1 MLSRIMPAA
10 VLAVC
15 FSAVQ
20 FAPAAVRGKYVHVVI
35 PGGGKTLSLAEV
47 QVFSGGKN
55 IALKKKTVQ
64 SSTASGPSAR
74 AVDGNTSG
82 DWKKG
87 SITHSVGDVADPAW
101 EVDLG
106 KAAAIE
112 KVSIW
117 NRDGYESR
125 LHGCRVMILDARR
138 KVVWSADL
146 AKPGKGATT
155 LTVASSPGSKLA
167 GKTIAKIKPRK
178 KPARGKDRN
187 RNRRRRPAAP
197 AAPGKP
203 AYGTV
208 ESLRMAI
215 EDLTATYGEKY
226 PKGKAYLARLEALE
240 PQLKAGKGAEE
251 FEVLRREALLA
262 NPLLDFDKI
271 LLVRRKGTALPSNWQ
286 GNTSLKKTGY
296 TNDIVVLSPL
306 NNGKITPLFT
316 PDGGKYVGETDL
328 HFDADKI
335 LFTSIN
341 AKGTWAIFEVK
352 ADGTAL
358 RQVSPDMG
366 DDVDNYDPVYLP
378 SGKIIFDSTSVYSGV
393 PCVGGKVSVANLHL
407 MNPDGTGV
415 RRLCFEQDD
424 DWYPVM
430 LNNGRVMFLR
440 WEYTDSAHYF
450 SRVLMH
456 MNPDGTDQ
464 KSYYGSNSYWPNSLF
479 YARPVPNSSTK
490 FVGIVSG
497 HHGTKRSGPLVLFDT
512 SLGRFEADGAVQ
524 LIGQH
529 GKKVEPLVVDHLAGR
544 YKPHFLHPFP
554 LSDKYFLTS
563 CNLGGWNLFLVDV
576 FDNMLL
582 LKKDAGGMG
591 LFEPVPFRKT
601 RRPPILPDRTVPGAK
616 EATVIISDIYVGP
629 GLKGVPRG
637 AVKNIRVF
645 KYEYGPRKK
654 GGHYAMGMEAGWDAH
669 IILGTVAV
677 ETDGSTTFQIPAN
690 TPIALQPLDE
700 EGKALQLMRSWL
712 VGMPGERLSCI
723 GCHEDQNSAPATRMT
738 LSSRKQPKK
747 IIPWYGPARGF
758 SFKREVQPVLDK
770 FCVGCHSGKPRTDGK
785 KIPDLHE
792 PGKAHT
798 VLHPYVRRNGP
809 EGDYHLLTPLEF
821 HADTSELVQ
830 MFQKGHNN
838 VKLDKEAWDRLITWI
853 DLNAPWHGT
862 WTEAG
867 ANKTILARRLE
878 LRKIYASVDSNPELI
893 YNPYKLTE
901 TFIKPAPLKRV
912 IKKVSVTGWPF
923 DRAAAKRMQGAGA
936 AMELDLGDDVKIS
949 MVKIPAGNFAMGS
962 NTETPQEMPVTRVA
976 IAKPYWMGAT
986 EVTLEQYKKFDPK
999 YKNGVYD
1006 KHYKDQVNRGYYMDT
1021 SSKFPVIRVPWRK
1034 AMEYCAWLSKKT
1046 GRKVTLPT
1054 EAQWE
1059 WACRAGASS
1068 PLSFGDK
1075 DTDFSKFANLADV
1088 KVKEMAVRGVNPKPI
1103 RNPKPDVDYELKDVR
1118 FNDGVLHL
1126 ADVGKYAPN
1135 AWGLHDMHGNV
1146 AEWTRSQYKPY
1157 PYRDTDGRNDVAGSG
1172 KRVIRGG
1179 SWHDRQHRSTSSYRL
1194 GYPDWQKVYH
1204 VGFRV
1209 VVEQ

>member
-1 MLSRIMPAA
+1 MLNRIIPAA

-15 FSAVQ
+15 LSAAQ
-20 FAPAAVRGKYVHVVI
+20 AASASVSGKYVHVVI

-55 IALKKKTVQ
+55 VALKKKTVQ
-64 SSTASGPSAR
+64 SSTASGPSSR
-74 AVDGNTSG
+74 AVDGNASG
-82 DWKKG
+82 DWSDG
-87 SITHSVGDVADPAW
+87 SITHTVGDVTDPAW

-106 KAAAIE
+106 KSAAIE

-125 LHGCRVMILDARR
+125 LHGSRVMILDAKR

-146 AKPGKGATT
+146 AKPGKGATI
-155 LTVASSPGSKLA
+155 LAVESSSKSKLA
-167 GKTIAKIKPRK
+167 GKTIAKIKPQK
-178 KPARGKDRN
+178 APARSKGRSRN
-187 RNRRRRPAAP
+187 RKRRPASP
-197 AAPGKP
+197 AAPGKS
-203 AYGTV
+203 AYGTA

-215 EDLTATYGEKY
+215 KDLTATHGAKY
-226 PKGKAYLARLEALE
+226 PKGKAFLARLDALE
-240 PQLKAGKGAEE
+240 PQLKEGKGAEG
-251 FEVLRREALLA
+251 FEALRREALLA
-262 NPLLDFDKI
+262 NPLLDFDKL
-271 LLVRRKGTALPSNWQ
+271 LLVRRKGAALANNWK
-286 GNTSLKKTGY
+286 GNTGLKKTGY

-306 NNGKITPLFT
+306 NDGKITPLFT

-328 HFDADKI
+328 NFDADKI
-335 LFTSIN
+335 LFSSIAAN
-341 AKGTWAIFEVK
+341 GTWGVFEIK
-352 ADGTAL
+352 ADGTGL

-366 DDVDNYDPVYLP
+366 KDIDNYDPVYLP
-378 SGKIIFDSTSVYSGV
+378 SGKIIFNSTSVYSGV
-393 PCVGGKVSVANLHL
+393 PCVGGKEAVANLHL

-415 RRLCFEQDD
+415 RRLCFEQDH
-424 DWYPVM
+424 DWYPAM

-464 KSYYGSNSYWPNSLF
+464 KAYYGSNSYWPNSLF
-479 YARPVPNSSTK
+479 YTRPVPGSSTK
-490 FVGIVSG
+490 FAGIVSG
-497 HHGTKRSGPLVLFDT
+497 HHGTARSGPLVLFDT

-529 GKKVEPLVVDHLAGR
+529 GKKVEPLVVDRLAGR

-563 CNLGGWNLFLVDV
+563 VNLGGWNLFLVDV

-582 LKKDAGGMG
+582 LKKDEGGQS

-601 RRPPILPDRTVPGAK
+601 ERPPMLPDRTVPGAK

-637 AVKNIRVF
+637 AVKNIRVY
-645 KYEYGPRKK
+645 KYEYGPRNK

-723 GCHEDQNSAPATRMT
+723 GCHESQDTAPATKMT

-747 IIPWYGPARGF
+747 ITPWYGPARGF

-770 FCVGCHSGKPRTDGK
+770 FCVGCHSGKPRKDGK
-785 KIPDLHE
+785 KIPDLHD
-792 PGKAHT
+792 PKMAHT
-798 VLHPYVRRNGP
+798 ALHPYVRRNGP

-867 ANKTILARRLE
+867 AKPDILKRRLD
-878 LRKIYASVDSNPELI
+878 LRKIYASVDSNPEFI
-893 YNPYKLTE
+893 YKPYKLTE
-901 TFIKPAPLKRV
+901 KFIKPAPLKLDIRN
-912 IKKVSVTGWPF
+912 VSVTGWPF
-923 DRAAAKRMQGAGA
+923 GAPAAKSKQGTAAAI
-936 AMELDLGDDVKIS
+936 ELDLGGGAKMS
-949 MVKIPAGNFAMGS
+949 LVKIPAGSFAMGS
-962 NTETPQEMPVTRVA
+962 NTETPQEMPVTKVS
-976 IAKPYWMGAT
+976 IAKPFYMGAT
-986 EVTLEQYKKFDPK
+986 EVTLGQYKKFDPK

-1021 SSKFPVIRVPWRK
+1021 SEKFPVIRVSWKR

-1046 GRKVTLPT
+1046 GRKITLPT

-1059 WACRAGASS
+1059 WACRAGSSS

-1088 KVKEMAVRGVNPKPI
+1088 TVKEMAVKGVNPKPI
-1103 RNPKPDVDYELKDVR
+1103 KNPKPDVDYELKDVR

-1135 AWGLHDMHGNV
+1135 AWGLYDMHGNA

-1157 PYRDTDGRNDVAGSG
+1157 PYSDTDGRNDATATG
-1172 KRVIRGG
+1172 KRVVRGG

-1209 VVEQ
+1209 VVE

>member
-1 MLSRIMPAA
+1 MLNRIIIP
-10 VLAVC
+10 LAVVAIC

-20 FAPAAVRGKYVHVVI
+20 SAPAAGVSGKYVHVVI

-55 IALKKKTVQ
+55 VALKKKTVQ
-64 SSTASGPSAR
+64 SSTASRGSSAR

-82 DWKKG
+82 DWSKG
-87 SITHSVGDVADPAW
+87 SITHTVENVADPAW

-106 KAAAIE
+106 KSVSIE

-117 NRDGYESR
+117 NRDGYEAR
-125 LHGCRVMILDARR
+125 LHGSRVMILDAKR

-155 LTVASSPGSKLA
+155 LTVTSSRRSKLA
-167 GKTIAKIKPRK
+167 GKTIAKIKPKKNPVRSRARK
-178 KPARGKDRN
+178 RGRN
-187 RNRRRRPAAP
+187 RRPAAP
-197 AAPGKP
+197 GKS
-203 AYGTV
+203 AYGTA

-215 EDLTATYGEKY
+215 KDLTATYGAKY
-226 PKGKAYLARLEALE
+226 PKGKAFLAKLDALA
-240 PQLKAGKGAEE
+240 PKLKAGESKEE
-251 FEVLRREALLA
+251 FEALRREALLA

-271 LLVRRKGTALPSNWQ
+271 LLVRRKGTALPANWQ
-286 GNTSLKKTGY
+286 GNSSMKKTGY
-296 TNDIVVLSPL
+296 ENDIAVLSPL
-306 NNGKITPLFT
+306 NDGEIKTLYK

-328 HFDADKI
+328 NFDADKI
-335 LFTSIN
+335 LFSSVGAN
-341 AKGTWAIFEVK
+341 GAWAVCEIK
-352 ADGTAL
+352 ADGTGL

-366 DDVDNYDPVYLP
+366 KDIDNYDPVYLP
-378 SGKIIFDSTSVYSGV
+378 SGKIIFDSTTGYSGV
-393 PCVGGKVSVANLHL
+393 PCVGGKDYVANLHL
-407 MNPDGTGV
+407 MDANGKGI
-415 RRLCFEQDD
+415 RRLCFEQDN

-464 KSYYGSNSYWPNSLF
+464 KAYYGSNSYWPNSLF

-497 HHGTKRSGPLVLFDT
+497 HHGTRRSGPLVLFDT

-524 LIGQH
+524 LIGQR
-529 GKKVEPLVVDHLAGR
+529 GKKVEALVVDGLAGR
-544 YKPHFLHPFP
+544 YKPHFLHPYP

-563 CNLGGWNLFLVDV
+563 ANLGGWNLFLVDV

-582 LKKDAGGMG
+582 LKKDAGGMS

-601 RRPPILPDRTVPGAK
+601 RRPAVLPDRTVPGAK

-645 KYEYGPRKK
+645 KYEYGPRRK

-669 IILGTVAV
+669 IILGTVPV

-723 GCHEDQNSAPATRMT
+723 GCHESQDTAPATKMT

-747 IIPWYGPARGF
+747 ITPWYGPARGF

-770 FCVGCHSGKPRTDGK
+770 FCVGCHSGKPRKDGK
-785 KIPDLHE
+785 KIHDLHE
-792 PGKAHT
+792 PKLAHR

-867 ANKTILARRLE
+867 ASKTILQRRLE
-878 LRKIYASVDSNPELI
+878 LRKIYASVDSNPEFI
-893 YNPYKLTE
+893 YKPYKLTE
-901 TFIKPAPLKRV
+901 KFIKPAPMKR
-912 IKKVSVTGWPF
+912 ITTKVSVTGWPF
-923 DRAAAKRMQGAGA
+923 DQAAAKAKQGPSA
-936 AMELDLGDDVKIS
+936 AMELDLGGDVK
-949 MVKIPAGNFAMGS
+949 MGLVKIPAGAFAMGS
-962 NTETPQEMPVTRVA
+962 NTETPQEMPVTKVT
-976 IAKPYWMGAT
+976 IAKAFYMGAT
-986 EVTLEQYKKFDPK
+986 EVTLGQYKKFDPK

-1021 SSKFPVIRVPWRK
+1021 SAKFPVIRVSWRK

-1046 GRKVTLPT
+1046 GKKVSLPT

-1059 WACRAGASS
+1059 WACRAGTST

-1088 KVKEMAVRGVNPKPI
+1088 KVKEMAVKGVNPKPI

-1146 AEWTRSQYKPY
+1146 AEWTRSQYKSY
-1157 PYRDTDGRNDVAGSG
+1157 PYSNTDGRNSTTGSG

-1179 SWHDRQHRSTSSYRL
+1179 SWHDRQHRSSSSYRL

-1209 VVEQ
+1209 VVE

>member
-1 MLSRIMPAA
+1 MLNRIISAA
-10 VLAVC
+10 VLVVC

-20 FAPAAVRGKYVHVVI
+20 AGVTGKYVHVVI
-35 PGGGKTLSLAEV
+35 PGSGKTLSLAEV

-55 IALKKKTVQ
+55 VALKKKTVQ
-64 SSTASGPSAR
+64 SSTGSGGSSSR
-74 AVDGNTSG
+74 GVDGKTHG
-82 DWKKG
+82 DWSKG
-87 SITHSVGDVADPAW
+87 TITHTAEGMTDPAW

-106 KAAAIE
+106 RAVPIE
-112 KVSIW
+112 KVAIW
-117 NRDGYESR
+117 NRDGFESR
-125 LHGCRVMILDARR
+125 LYGCRVMILDAKR
-138 KVVWSADL
+138 KVVWSADV
-146 AKPGKGATT
+146 AKPGRGATA
-155 LTVASSPGSKLA
+155 LAVGSSTRNKLV
-167 GKTIAKIKPRK
+167 GKTIGKITQR
-178 KPARGKDRN
+178 RGTGRTGGGG
-187 RNRRRRPAAP
+187 RPSSGAS
-197 AAPGKP
+197 
-203 AYGTV
+203 AYGTTD
-208 ESLRMAI
+208 SLRMAI
-215 EDLTATYGEKY
+215 KDLIATYGSRY
-226 PKGKAYLARLEALE
+226 PKGKSFLARLDELE
-240 PQLKAGKGAEE
+240 PKVKAGQSKDQ
-251 FEVLRREALLA
+251 FEALRREALLA

-271 LLVRRKGTALPSNWQ
+271 LLVRRKGTALPANWQ
-286 GNTSLKKTGY
+286 GNSSMKKTGY
-296 TNDIVVLSPL
+296 DNEIAVLSPL
-306 NNGKITPLFT
+306 FNGQIKTLYK

-328 HFDADKI
+328 NFDADKI
-335 LFTSIN
+335 LFSSIGKN
-341 AKGTWAIFEVK
+341 GAWCVFEIK
-352 ADGTAL
+352 ADGSGL

-366 DDVDNYDPVYLP
+366 NDIDNYDPVYLP
-378 SGKIIFDSTSVYSGV
+378 DGKIIFDSTTGYSGV
-393 PCVGGKVSVANLHL
+393 PCVGGKDYVANLHL
-407 MNPDGTGV
+407 MNADGTDV
-415 RRLCFEQDD
+415 RRLCFEQDN

-430 LNNGRVMFLR
+430 LNNGRVMYLR

-479 YARPVPNSSTK
+479 YARPVPGSNTK

-497 HHGTKRSGPLVLFDT
+497 HHGTRRSGPLVLFDT

-524 LIGQH
+524 LVGAGAR
-529 GKKVEPLVVDHLAGR
+529 GKKVEALVVDGLAGR
-544 YKPHFLHPFP
+544 YRPHFLHPYP

-563 CNLGGWNLFLVDV
+563 GNMSGWSLYLVDV
-576 FDNMLL
+576 FDNVLL
-582 LKKDAGGMG
+582 LKKDAGGSG

-601 RRPPILPDRTVPGAK
+601 RRPAQIPDRTVAGAK
-616 EATVIISDIYVGP
+616 EATVIISDIYFGP

-637 AVKNIRVF
+637 AVKTIRVF

-669 IILGTVAV
+669 IILGTVPV
-677 ETDGSTTFQIPAN
+677 ENDGSTTFQIPAN
-690 TPIALQPLDE
+690 TPIALQPLDKD
-700 EGKALQLMRSWL
+700 GKALQLMRSWL

-738 LSSRKQPKK
+738 VAGRKQPRT
-747 IIPWYGPARGF
+747 ITPWYGPARGF
-758 SFKREVQPVLDK
+758 SFQREVQPVLDK
-770 FCVGCHSGKPRTDGK
+770 FCVGCHSGQPRKDGK
-785 KIPDLHE
+785 KIPDLHQ
-792 PGKAHT
+792 PRTAHT
-798 VLHPYVRRNGP
+798 ILHPYVRRNGP

-838 VKLDKEAWDRLITWI
+838 VKLDAEAWDRLITWM

-867 ANKTILARRLE
+867 ANRTILKRRLE
-878 LRKIYASVDSNPELI
+878 LRKIYASVTSDPELI
-893 YNPYKLTE
+893 YKPYKLTE
-901 TFIKPAPLKRV
+901 KFIKPEPVKRTATN
-912 IKKVSVTGWPF
+912 VSVTGWPF
-923 DRAAAKRMQGAGA
+923 DQAAAKRMQGDAGA
-936 AMELDLGDDVKIS
+936 MALDLGDGVKIS
-949 MVKIPAGNFAMGS
+949 LVKIPAGAFAMGS
-962 NTETPQEMPVTRVA
+962 NTETPREMPVTKVA
-976 IAKPYWMGAT
+976 IARAYWMGAT
-986 EVTLEQYKKFDPK
+986 EVTLEQYKKFDPN

-1021 SSKFPVIRVPWRK
+1021 SAKFPVIRVSWRK

-1059 WACRAGASS
+1059 WACRAGAAS

-1075 DTDFSKFANLADV
+1075 DTDFSKFANLADLT
-1088 KVKEMAVRGVNPKPI
+1088 VKEMAVRGVNPKPI
-1103 RNPKPDVDYELKDVR
+1103 RNPKPDVDFELKDVR

-1126 ADVGKYAPN
+1126 ADVGKYQPN

-1146 AEWTRSQYKPY
+1146 AEWTRSQYTPY
-1157 PYRDTDGRNDVAGSG
+1157 PYSDTDGRNSLTADG
-1172 KRVIRGG
+1172 KRVVRGG

-1209 VVEQ
+1209 VVE